1 MHWLRIGVF
10 NLHCLVPAFSWPRR
24 QSTDYSMSVACES
37 IRQATKLALLLRA
50 RADFSLFLE
59 NFKRG
64 RVSARARVIDL
75 HYSLSYVHVCAIL
88 SKDPSSGG

>member
-1 MHWLRIGVF
+1 M
-10 NLHCLVPAFSWPRR
+10 NLCLFV
-24 QSTDYSMSVACES
+24 QVELVGGYKHYLVA

>member
-1 MHWLRIGVF
+1 MSVTDKQEVNNFSMFPNEF
-10 NLHCLVPAFSWPRR
+10 NLYLILTCRVRVFLFPS
-24 QSTDYSMSVACES
+24 
-37 IRQATKLALLLRA
+37 RQATKLALLLRA

-64 RVSARARVIDL
+64 RVRARARVIDL

>member
-1 MHWLRIGVF
+1 MASLSPSRLTITSVYF
-10 NLHCLVPAFSWPRR
+10 NFN
-24 QSTDYSMSVACES
+24 
-37 IRQATKLALLLRA
+37 RQATKLALLLRA
-50 RADFSLFLE
+50 RADFTLFLE

-64 RVSARARVIDL
+64 RVGARARVIDL

>member
-1 MHWLRIGVF
+1 MASVS
-10 NLHCLVPAFSWPRR
+10 LVPVVFELSKEAEVKGNPIKYITHR
-24 QSTDYSMSVACES
+24 
-37 IRQATKLALLLRA
+37 ALLLRA

-64 RVSARARVIDL
+64 RVSARARVIDI
-75 HYSLSYVHVCAIL
+75 HYSLSCVHVSAIL